1 MANLTYLTLNG
12 QTQGLISAG
21 CSSLDSIGNKAQI
34 GNIDKIMVYS
44 MKHTLS
50 RDQNVNHHEVTILK
64 PIDKSSPLLG
74 KAITD
79 NEILTCDLELYRT
92 NKVGMGECYYK
103 VKLTGARITNIDFI
117 VPHSILESEAEAQ
130 ERVSFSYETITWEH
144 CIAGTSAYSLWNERV
159 Y

>member
-12 QTQGLISAG
+12 QTQRLISGG
-21 CSSLDSIGNKAQI
+21 CSSMDSIGNKAQI
-34 GNIDKIMVYS
+34 GRIDQIMVYS

-50 RDQNVNHHEVTILK
+50 RAQNVNHHVVTLLK
-64 PIDKSSPLLG
+64 PIDKSTPLLG
-74 KAITD
+74 KAISD
-79 NEILTCDLELYRT
+79 NEIMTCDLELHRI
-92 NKVGMGECYYK
+92 NKTGMGECYFK
-103 VKLTGARITNIDFI
+103 VKLTGARVTNIDFI
-117 VPHSILESEAEAQ
+117 VPHSILESNAEAQ